1 MVVGIRI
8 VELCFYS
15 IDFVWVHISAWGA
28 SVLKEKT
35 KIILVQAPNEAW
47 FLPGGEIEAGEDH
60 YSALERE
67 LIEELGF
74 TATLGQYYGQADE
87 YFYSSHRDTYYYNP
101 AYIYEVVDFS
111 KIGKPLEDFNNLAW
125 FPIDEAIAKLKRGS
139 HKWGIEQWKETNTT
153 TDKS

>member
-1 MVVGIRI
+1 MNPTFGDKVGGTHYQTRYGVYAVIPNQ
-8 VELCFYS
+8 
-15 IDFVWVHISAWGA
+15 
-28 SVLKEKT
+28 KKT
-35 KIILVQAPNEAW
+35 KIILVQAPNGAW

-153 TDKS
+153 TGKS